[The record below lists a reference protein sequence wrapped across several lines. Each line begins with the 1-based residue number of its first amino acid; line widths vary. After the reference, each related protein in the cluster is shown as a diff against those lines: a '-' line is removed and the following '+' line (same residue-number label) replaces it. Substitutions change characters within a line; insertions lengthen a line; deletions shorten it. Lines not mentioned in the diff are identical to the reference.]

1 MPIPSLFTSGDTIKW
16 RDSSSLNWLNESVT
30 SGDYTLKYYMRSPGG
45 DAHTVTGTAWG
56 TGWEFEISAM
66 YSAEFDPGIWYFKSV
81 ATKSSETVTLDS
93 GQFEV
98 KESLTYT
105 GSSPGPYDGRTQ
117 VKKDLDDVTAA
128 IRSIIK
134 DKAKSYSIGN
144 RTFTRLDLP
153 ELRSR
158 ESQLKAEVVRERK
171 ADMIANGLGDP
182 HSLYVRFGGN

>member
-16 RDSSSLNWLNESVT
+16 RDSSGLNWLNESVT
-30 SGDYTLKYYMRSPGG
+30 SGDYTLKYYLRSPDGG
-45 DAHTVTGTAWG
+45 AHTVTGTSWG
-56 TGWEFEISAM
+56 NGWEFSISAAD
-66 YSAEFDPGIWYFKSV
+66 SAGFDPGTWYFKAV
-81 ATKSSETVTLDS
+81 ATKSGDTVTLDS

-98 KESLTYT
+98 KASLTYT
-105 GSSPGPYDGRTQ
+105 GSTPGPYDGRTQ
-117 VKKDLDDVTAA
+117 TKKDLDDVTAA

-153 ELRSR
+153 ELRAR

-182 HSLYVRFGGN
+182 HSLYVRF